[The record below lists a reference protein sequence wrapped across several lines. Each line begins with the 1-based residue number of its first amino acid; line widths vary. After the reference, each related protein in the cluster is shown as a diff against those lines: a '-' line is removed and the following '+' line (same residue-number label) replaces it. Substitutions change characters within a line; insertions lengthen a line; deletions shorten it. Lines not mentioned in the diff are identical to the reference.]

1 MPKLK
6 NDSKPSVSPSRD
18 AEVQQKLETLR
29 QEYNDLH
36 TKKIT
41 TDANIKNLG
50 ENLARLRASAEQEYG
65 TSDLEKLKELL
76 ETRRKE
82 NEEKLAQYE
91 QHVKEIKEKLAAI
104 EEPHSEGP

>member
-6 NDSKPSVSPSRD
+6 NDAKPSVSPSRD

-41 TDANIKNLG
+41 TDANIKNLE
-50 ENLARLRASAEQEYG
+50 ENLARLQASAEKEYG
-65 TSDLEKLKELL
+65 TSDLEKLKEIL
-76 ETRRKE
+76 ETRRQE

-104 EEPHSEGP
+104 EEPQSEGP

>member
-6 NDSKPSVSPSRD
+6 NDAKPSISPSRD

-29 QEYNDLH
+29 QEYNVLH

-41 TDANIKNLG
+41 TDANIKNLE
-50 ENLARLRASAEQEYG
+50 ENLSRLRASAEQEYG
-65 TSDLEKLKELL
+65 TSDLEKLREIL
-76 ETRRKE
+76 ETRRQE
-82 NEEKLAQYE
+82 NEMKVAQYE

-104 EEPHSEGP
+104 EEPQSEGP